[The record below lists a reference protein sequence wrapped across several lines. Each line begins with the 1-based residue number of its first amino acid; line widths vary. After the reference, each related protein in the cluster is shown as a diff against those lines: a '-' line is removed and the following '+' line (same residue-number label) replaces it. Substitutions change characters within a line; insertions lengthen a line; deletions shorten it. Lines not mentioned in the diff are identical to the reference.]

1 MEFVEEHP
9 NTFEGAVKALCAGLD
24 PGNQTLAALDFRHA
38 VRKDSEAVA
47 DYIQRLE
54 RTFQIGFGRDRM
66 STETRNVL
74 LYGQLQSG
82 LTLELSKAP
91 AVSGACNYV

>member
-1 MEFVEEHP
+1 
-9 NTFEGAVKALCAGLD
+9 
-24 PGNQTLAALDFRHA
+24 
-38 VRKDSEAVA
+38 
-47 DYIQRLE
+47 
-54 RTFQIGFGRDRM
+54 M

-91 AVSGACNYV
+91 AVSGTRNYDELCIAAKNEEKRLAELGK